1 MHCARNDS
9 PTTTMFVCVCLQLAV
24 QAGMTFQNMMCGWV
38 YVRPHTLRNTSHQP
52 SVQTLKIANVL
63 MFKRR
68 PRAVEPMMIMMIN
81 VQANCSS
88 SVAEVMNYSE
98 SST

>member
-1 MHCARNDS
+1 
-9 PTTTMFVCVCLQLAV
+9 
-24 QAGMTFQNMMCGWV
+24 
-38 YVRPHTLRNTSHQP
+38 
-52 SVQTLKIANVL
+52 VQTLKIANVL